1 MELKEL
7 YYENSIDKQLV
18 ISGDGVEITNTDV
31 DSESMELE
39 ESLCSEKCLTFGCCE
54 ASVFKIRVR
63 NHITPLKG
71 KRITVREY
79 LGGDES
85 NIFTFGTYTVDSDKP
100 EANRTYR
107 DIIAYDDMHR
117 IINTDVSDWYN
128 SVKFPL
134 TLKQFR
140 DSFFA
145 WFGIVQEDSELVN
158 DGMAVEE
165 TIKPSELPGGTVITC
180 ICEINGCFGHIGRD
194 GKFQYVFLPEIVNT
208 VYPRNDLY
216 PKDSLFPSYGK
227 SERYGRSR
235 YIKCTYEDFETP
247 AIRKLQI
254 RQEENDIGAI
264 VGDGTET
271 YIVEDNF
278 LCYGKGASELQT
290 IAKNLFSVICKVS
303 SYYPY
308 SCTAIGNP
316 CVNLGE
322 VVSIYESRM
331 FIESYV
337 LRRVLKGIQALKDTL
352 EARGSDSYGE
362 NVNSVNK
369 SIIQLKGKVNLLSRT
384 VEETKSEIKDIEKG
398 LSSSITQTAD
408 SITAEVKR
416 ASAAEN
422 NLSSRITQ
430 TAESITSEV
439 KRASAAE
446 GNLSSRITQNAG
458 SISLKVSKDSIIS
471 EINQT
476 AESIKIKADK
486 INLDGFVTLSSLQA
500 SGATTINGDNITTGK
515 ISLDRLAMTGYGGSN
530 WEVKWRMIYAFMS
543 NQSFTAKYVSSVGGY
558 VLNTAPNMTSPF
570 WVLGTG
576 GQG

>member
-18 ISGDGVEITNTDV
+18 ISSDGVEITNTDV

-79 LGGDES
+79 LGGDKT

-107 DIIAYDDMHR
+107 DIIAYDDMYR

-128 SVKFPL
+128 SLKFPL
-134 TLKQFR
+134 TLKQLR

-145 WFGIVQEDSELVN
+145 WFGIEQENTVLVN

-194 GKFQYVFLPEIVNT
+194 GKFQYVFLPEIINT

-216 PKDSLFPSYGK
+216 PKDSLLPSYGK
-227 SERYGRSR
+227 NEKYGRSR
-235 YIKCTYEDFETP
+235 YLKCTYEDFETP
-247 AIRKLQI
+247 VIRKLQI

-515 ISLDRLAMTGYGGSN
+515 ISLDRLAMTGYGGSS